1 MSDLQKLLLK
11 MPELGASD
19 LHISADMPVM
29 IRINGILKPF
39 TKEPMSPTA
48 TKTMIANLLTP
59 EQLKKFQTTRD
70 LDFCYEIKNVGR
82 YRTNI
87 LQQRK
92 GFDAVFRFI
101 PPKIPTKDEFRIPQK
116 AYDLIDLHQGLV
128 LVTGG
133 TRSGKTSTLASMIQ
147 YVNETRKA
155 HILTIEDPIEYVF
168 PKAKSLVNQREITKH
183 TKSAANALKA
193 ALRQDPD
200 IIVIGEMRDLETIQL
215 AISASET
222 GHLVVSTLQTQGAHK
237 TIDRVVDSYPAGQAN
252 QIRTMLSES
261 LRGVISQQLIPKA
274 DGSGMVLAAEILLSN
289 LSLANLIRDA
299 KTFQIPSI
307 LQTGKA
313 LGMKNMATALQELV
327 TEGLIT
333 KDEMVKRL
341 PKAEKRATE

>member
-1 MSDLQKLLLK
+1 MPQLK
-11 MPELGASD
+11 ASD
-19 LHISADMPVM
+19 LHISADMPPM
-29 IRINGILKPF
+29 IRINGVLKPMA
-39 TKEPMSPTA
+39 KESLAPEK
-48 TKTMIANLLTP
+48 TKTMIAGMLTP
-59 EQLKKFQTTRD
+59 DQLKRFQATRD
-70 LDFCYEIKNVGR
+70 LDFCYEIKGVGR
-82 YRTNI
+82 YRANV

-92 GFDAVFRFI
+92 GFDAVFRFV
-101 PPKIPTKDEFRIPQK
+101 PPEIPTKEQFRIPQK

-133 TRSGKTSTLASMIQ
+133 TRSGKTSTLASMIE
-147 YVNETRKA
+147 YVNQTRKA

-168 PKAKSLVNQREITKH
+168 PEGKSLINQREITKH

-261 LRGVISQQLIPKA
+261 LRGVISQQLIPRA
-274 DGSGMVLAAEILLSN
+274 DGTGMVLAAEILISN

-313 LGMKNMATALQELV
+313 LGMKNMEAALMELV
-327 TEGLIT
+327 QENLIT
-333 KDEMVKRL
+333 REEMIKRL
-341 PKAEKRATE
+341 PKKERRAGGEE